1 MGICIEGLRGW
12 RMGLALGVLVVGLT
26 AFMSPLHAARPQPP
40 ASADPMARMD
50 TGPFASV
57 RSGVLMAPAPK
68 AGIGVA
74 SVTGDAAAWLVS
86 EQLPN
91 GAFPW
96 TPGEVTAYRNT
107 QGATALGLLRTY
119 ERNHD
124 PALLQA
130 AIANGDCQL
139 ANCLTGFD
147 WGDGHHR
154 FATHDPLF
162 LTELST

>member
-12 RMGLALGVLVVGLT
+12 RKGLALGVLVMGLI

-107 QGATALGLLRTY
+107 QGATAPFTSM
-119 ERNHD
+119 
-124 PALLQA
+124 A
-130 AIANGDCQL
+130 
-139 ANCLTGFD
+139 F
-147 WGDGHHR
+147 
-154 FATHDPLF
+154 
-162 LTELST
+162 